1 MLGSP
6 GLASAAFRLPER
18 VAAVA
23 GGVRDIVVVK
33 GSIQNGGIHE
43 RFGGVDGK

>member
-1 MLGSP
+1 MVGSL

-23 GGVRDIVVVK
+23 GGVSDIMIVEGSMTNSEVV
-33 GSIQNGGIHE
+33 
-43 RFGGVDGK
+43 